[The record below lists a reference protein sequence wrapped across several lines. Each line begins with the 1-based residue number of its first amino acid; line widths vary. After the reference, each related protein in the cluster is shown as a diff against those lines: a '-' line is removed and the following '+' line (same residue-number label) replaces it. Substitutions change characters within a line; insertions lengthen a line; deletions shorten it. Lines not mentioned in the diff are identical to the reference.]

1 MFQNQKNRKKMVSSF
16 GRAADVQS
24 YPCDFI
30 EVKTFWIRK
39 HTACNEQGTCTT
51 TSVHGHLFRFLF
63 E

>member
-1 MFQNQKNRKKMVSSF
+1 MVSSF
-16 GRAADVQS
+16 GRAAVVQS